1 MEENNEV
8 IKLVA
13 KPKIAHKLNELGAS
27 VTQRIKDLNLENLVA
42 TEETVKS
49 LKELRADLNKELE
62 SFEEQRKFVKNGI
75 LNPYNEFEA
84 LYKIEISEKYAGA
97 INILKDKI
105 AQVENKIKQEK
116 RENIKRYFDE
126 LCISEGIDFI
136 PFEKTSLDIN
146 LSTSEKAYKTKCSE
160 FITRVIDDLNLIK
173 TTEYEAE
180 ILTEYKISLNAS
192 LAITTVRA
200 RKENEKIEAERLR
213 QVEINR
219 RIKEAV
225 SSGLPFDDFSKTYI
239 YNDQIFIP
247 ELFIKESSKED
258 FSKKLIE
265 CQEKIKVLKSFEIQQ
280 GKMDFSALSTEPIH
294 APNVKDTSSE
304 NLVTASFK
312 VTGTMAQ
319 LQSLGKYMRENNIT
333 YTNI

>member
-126 LCISEGIDFI
+126 LCIS
-136 PFEKTSLDIN
+136 
-146 LSTSEKAYKTKCSE
+146 
-160 FITRVIDDLNLIK
+160 
-173 TTEYEAE
+173 
-180 ILTEYKISLNAS
+180 
-192 LAITTVRA
+192 
-200 RKENEKIEAERLR
+200 
-213 QVEINR
+213 Q
-219 RIKEAV
+219 
-225 SSGLPFDDFSKTYI
+225 
-239 YNDQIFIP
+239 
-247 ELFIKESSKED
+247 
-258 FSKKLIE
+258 
-265 CQEKIKVLKSFEIQQ
+265 
-280 GKMDFSALSTEPIH
+280 
-294 APNVKDTSSE
+294 
-304 NLVTASFK
+304 
-312 VTGTMAQ
+312 
-319 LQSLGKYMRENNIT
+319 
-333 YTNI
+333 